1 VCEKERV
8 SGSEGWRVRER
19 ERGKEGVII
28 IELRGIYTEGDN
40 VRERERKVR
49 DRLGERDGG

>member
-8 SGSEGWRVRER
+8 SGSEGRRVRER

-28 IELRGIYTEGDN
+28 IELKGIYRGI
-40 VRERERKVR
+40 
-49 DRLGERDGG
+49 